1 MGEVGFKNCGGLDQV
16 CVTTDTGKAIAV
28 ETAEGASCGCA
39 ENFKINAA
47 GTACEAAAAFGD
59 KCTEVGFKNCGRL
72 DQVCVTTD
80 TGKAIAAET
89 AEGASCGCA
98 ENFKI
103 NAAGTACEAAAAFG
117 DKRTEVGFKNCG

>member
-1 MGEVGFKNCGGLDQV
+1 MG
-16 CVTTDTGKAIAV
+16 
-28 ETAEGASCGCA
+28 
-39 ENFKINAA
+39 
-47 GTACEAAAAFGD
+47 
-59 KCTEVGFKNCGRL
+59 EVGFKNCGRL

-117 DKRTEVGFKNCG
+117 DKCTEVGFENCGRLDQVCVTTDTGKPITTTTATGATCGCAVGFQDDGKGACVTG